1 MAYWLALRSATG
13 GIRSFP
19 INAGETIVGR
29 DTRCALR
36 VALPSVSN
44 EHCAM
49 KLNPDDG
56 ELTIFSKCAVKPTIV
71 NGTPVSKHRLNDG
84 DEVTIGSVTFR
95 VYASSGRTTTNL
107 PGQIPLIGE
116 EPPHRAGHTP
126 MRLPETT
133 SVPMPRVAGQVE
145 PAETVDHAAHAEHA
159 EHVEHVEQVQPGG
172 HGAPKGSSG
181 GVRPGPSGPESFGE
195 HHEPPLIE
203 SRPRKDA
210 GSPADRP
217 QTPRP

>member
-1 MAYWLALRSATG
+1 MAYWLALRSASG

-49 KLNPDDG
+49 KLDPDAG
-56 ELTIFSKCAVKPTIV
+56 ELTIFSKCDDNPTIV

-95 VYASSGRTTTNL
+95 VYASSSRTTTNL
-107 PGQIPLIGE
+107 PGQIPMISDA
-116 EPPHRAGHTP
+116 PPHRAGHTP
-126 MRLPETT
+126 MRLPETKT
-133 SVPMPRVAGQVE
+133 MPAPTVAE
-145 PAETVDHAAHAEHA
+145 HTDRAAH
-159 EHVEHVEQVQPGG
+159 VQQVREARDGVKKQPERGM
-172 HGAPKGSSG
+172 
-181 GVRPGPSGPESFGE
+181 RPGPACPNSYGE
-195 HHEPPLIE
+195 HHEPPLIQTT
-203 SRPRKDA
+203 PKDA
-210 GSPADRP
+210 GATADRS
-217 QTPRP
+217 QTPGAS